1 MVISGKMSGG
11 FGLTG
16 VGYLIIRT
24 TTARSAVPVSGATVT
39 IKGAEPELSEIHIT
53 LKTDH
58 DGMTEKE
65 TLPCPPKTVRP
76 VIGQRPYSLYDIHVH
91 AEGYVPRSCIG
102 IPIFDGITSY
112 QTIDLVATHDELP
125 L

>member
-1 MVISGKMSGG
+1 MVISSGKMGG
-11 FGLTG
+11 VSC

-39 IKGAEPELSEIHIT
+39 IKGVEPELSEIHLT

-58 DGMTEKE
+58 DGMTEKVA
-65 TLPCPPKTVRP
+65 LPCPPKTVRP
-76 VIGQRPYSLYDIHVH
+76 VIGQRLYSLYDVYVH

-112 QTIDLVATHDELP
+112 QTIDLVATHNDLS